1 MREPPE
7 RQRTVAAEVAKRLVE
22 NSLAQGR
29 EEAVRKLFS
38 KDQLKQID
46 DWLKHQSEPIDRPEA
61 IRRLVDA
68 GLEATSKKGGK
79 R

>member
-7 RQRTVAAEVAKRLVE
+7 RQRTVASEVAKRLVE

-38 KDQLKQID
+38 NDQLKQID
-46 DWLKHQSEPIDRPEA
+46 EWLKHQSEPIDRPEA
-61 IRRLVDA
+61 IRRLVEI
-68 GLEATSKKGGK
+68 GLRAKGK
-79 R
+79 

>member
-7 RQRTVAAEVAKRLVE
+7 RQRTVASEVAKRLVE

-38 KDQLKQID
+38 NDQLKQID
-46 DWLKHQSEPIDRPEA
+46 EWLKHQSEPIDRPEA
-61 IRRLVDA
+61 IRRLVDI
-68 GLEATSKKGGK
+68 GLKVKGK
-79 R
+79 T